1 MERRKEDRSLLI
13 LILLS
18 VVTCGIYGIIFYW
31 NMYRDIN
38 VVCREKEND
47 DSQQSPNYLIA
58 CLLSLITC
66 GIYHY
71 YWLYKQGNRMQR
83 VGKEYGIVIEENGT
97 TYLLWGL
104 IGVLLFGVGPLVAM
118 YFMIKNLNRLC
129 MCFNQDYVDNVPRY
143 GAQGSDQ
150 RDYGYIDQNDF
161 SGGNQMN
168 NNYQNNNY
176 QNNNYQNGNY
186 QNIYDNVTR
195 GTEGETIGLKS
206 GMLVCTKGSMNGA
219 QIPLQNHE
227 IVTIGRD
234 SAVCNLV
241 LTDMDVSRRH
251 CTVQYS
257 SSENCYYVTDYSS
270 LGVRIN
276 GYQRMEKNVLTKC
289 ERGTRLLLGEG
300 KNEILLQ

>member
-58 CLLSLITC
+58 CLLTLITC

-129 MCFNQDYVDNVPRY
+129 TCFNQDYVDNVPQRY
-143 GAQGSDQ
+143 VSQGSDQ
-150 RDYGYIDQNDF
+150 PDYGYLEQNDF
-161 SGGNQMN
+161 SGGNQRN
-168 NNYQNNNY
+168 NNYQND
-176 QNNNYQNGNY
+176 
-186 QNIYDNVTR
+186 YDNVTR
-195 GTEGETIGLKS
+195 GTESETIGLKP
-206 GMLVCTKGSMNGA
+206 GMLVCTKGFMNGA

-234 SAVCNLV
+234 SAVCNIV

-251 CTVQYS
+251 CTVQFS

-289 ERGTRLLLGEG
+289 ERGTKILLGEG
-300 KNEILLQ
+300 KNEFLLQ